1 MASSFNEKQQEFN
14 EWHSKIRE
22 SAKARQIEQNRLD
35 EIKKKTQERIELQR
49 QIKNLTVS
57 SEALMEQ
64 LRQAK
69 NGDKTS
75 ETLAG
80 KDRLKFDKR
89 KIDYL
94 FPDGPGNTSVKA
106 ISAEQGR
113 FIFSLPPTEQLKKR
127 LKCYK
132 EQTASILAEVEKLKT
147 KNVVLGENYRR
158 MVMACTGWSAEDVD
172 NAADGLTDCIKDLNK
187 NPVPQDQA
195 IEILM
200 KDRGQDW

>member
-1 MASSFNEKQQEFN
+1 MASSFSEKQQEFN
-14 EWHSKIRE
+14 EWHAKIRE

-35 EIKKKTQERIELQR
+35 EMKKKTRERIELQR

-57 SEALMEQ
+57 SEALVEQ
-64 LRQAK
+64 LRQSK
-69 NGDKTS
+69 NGDRAS

-80 KDRLKFDKR
+80 KDRVKFDKR
-89 KIDYL
+89 KIDEL
-94 FPDGPGNTSVKA
+94 FPDGARMRANTVG
-106 ISAEQGR
+106 QGR
-113 FIFSLPPTEQLKKR
+113 FIFSLPRLEQLKTR
-127 LKCYK
+127 LKCCK